1 MESFVASVRADLS
14 GVELNAGSLV
24 RVGVSLAARVNTMI
38 HLSEDEKKELIVK
51 SLMVVVEEKKVAAM
65 ARTNGS
71 TETVIEFT
79 VLEATVKMA
88 IPAAIEAAISAARGG
103 LNLKK
108 FIPPRVWSCFS
119 SAAAIALKDATALR
133 EELKAFVPQ
142 PPSATVAAPAE
153 VVLSEVVV
161 VEPEVVVV
169 EPEVVV
175 VEPEVVVVVPEVLTA
190 VPEDAVVE
198 AAVAEPAAE
207 PAAVEP
213 PVSEESTQKS

>member
-1 MESFVASVRADLS
+1 
-14 GVELNAGSLV
+14 
-24 RVGVSLAARVNTMI
+24 MI
-38 HLSEDEKKELIVK
+38 HLSEEEKKELIVK

-65 ARTNGS
+65 ERTNGS

-142 PPSATVAAPAE
+142 PPAAPVAPSAPAE
-153 VVLSEVVV
+153 VVLSEVVAV
-161 VEPEVVVV
+161 V
-169 EPEVVV
+169 
-175 VEPEVVVVVPEVLTA
+175 PEVVVVVPEVVA
-190 VPEDAVVE
+190 VVPEVVVVVPEVVLDAE
-198 AAVAEPAAE
+198 PAVAEP
-207 PAAVEP
+207 AVEP

>member
-14 GVELNAGSLV
+14 GVELNVGSLV
-24 RVGVSLAARVNTMI
+24 RVGVSLAARVNTII
-38 HLSEDEKKELIVK
+38 HLSGEEKKELIVK
-51 SLMVVVEEKKVAAM
+51 SLMVILEEKKVAAM

-142 PPSATVAAPAE
+142 PPAAPSAPVAATVAAPAE
-153 VVLSEVVV
+153 VVLS
-161 VEPEVVVV
+161 
-169 EPEVVV
+169 EVVV

-198 AAVAEPAAE
+198 AAVAEAAAE
-207 PAAVEP
+207 PAAVQP